1 MNSYK
6 IIITPDAEIDLFKIK
21 SYIAD
26 TLLVPGVAQNYIR
39 AIYKEINKLTYMAS
53 SFAPIDEE
61 PWHSI
66 GIRKIIAKNFYIY
79 YLVDASFD
87 KVYILNVVYS
97 QRNQLTALKNM
108 KLNF

>member
-6 IIITPDAEIDLFKIK
+6 IIITPDAETDLFEIRN
-21 SYIAD
+21 YIAD
-26 TLLVPGVAQNYIR
+26 NLLVPDIAQNYIR
-39 AIYKEINKLTYMAS
+39 TIHKEINKLTYMAS

>member
-6 IIITPDAEIDLFKIK
+6 IIITPDAETDLFEIRN
-21 SYIAD
+21 YIAD
-26 TLLVPGVAQNYIR
+26 
-39 AIYKEINKLTYMAS
+39 MAS

-66 GIRKIIAKNFYIY
+66 GIRKIIVKNFYIY

-87 KVYILNVVYS
+87 KVYVLNVIYS
-97 QRNQLTALKNM
+97 QRDQLNALKNM